1 MRFPLG
7 PLAFALMAL
16 PAHGFDIQSMTD
28 AERAAFGDAVR
39 AYLLAHPEIL
49 VDVGQ
54 ALQAKQDAEQ
64 AKGDAAMIAAN
75 AAEIFAD
82 ANSYVGGNPEGDIT
96 LVEFLDYRCA
106 YCRKAHGDVAEL
118 VSSDGNIRYLVKEF
132 PILGDQSVVASRFA
146 IAALKVAGPEAYAK
160 INAGFYESFRGDV
173 TEATLSTFATGLGID
188 PAPILAEMSSDEVTQ
203 IIAANHALAEK
214 LQISGTP
221 TFVLSDQMLRGFVPL
236 SAMREIVAKARG

>member
-1 MRFPLG
+1 MALRKEQTAVRRPIAALPAETTARSVGAARPPATTERHAMRFPLG

-146 IAALKVAGPEAYAK
+146 IAADRK
-160 INAGFYESFRGDV
+160 
-173 TEATLSTFATGLGID
+173 STRLN
-188 PAPILAEMSSDEVTQ
+188 SSHIQ
-203 IIAANHALAEK
+203 K
-214 LQISGTP
+214 SRMP
-221 TFVLSDQMLRGFVPL
+221 S
-236 SAMREIVAKARG
+236 SA